1 MLRALHPGILTSLVL
16 ISTTAAITLVTA
28 FIGYHLGRDSL
39 RGVSQ
44 PVVNPILG
52 SAVKTKD
59 QTQGERSPI
68 LDEAQIIAQTKA
80 RIAEMTEG
88 SSDRKIVPAPT
99 TANEPPAAEPAV
111 SRTLPIVAEDQGVRL
126 EISRV
131 DTLGQDLALQVSL
144 KNDSSQGV
152 QFIYTFLEIT
162 NDKGDL
168 LSALTEG
175 LPTEL
180 PAGSD
185 LVKGTILIPKSLLNN
200 TKTLTLRLASYPNQ
214 DVQLQAANIP
224 VE

>member
-1 MLRALHPGILTSLVL
+1 MLRALHSGVLTSLVL
-16 ISTTAAITLVTA
+16 ISTTAAITIITA
-28 FIGYHLGRDSL
+28 FIGYHLGRESL

-44 PVVNPILG
+44 PVVNPLLG
-52 SAVKTKD
+52 STVNAND

-80 RIAEMTEG
+80 RIAEMIKG
-88 SSDRKIVPAPT
+88 SAERQIVPAPT
-99 TANEPPAAEPAV
+99 SPKELPAAESQA
-111 SRTLPIVAEDQGVRL
+111 SRPLPIVAEDKGVRL

-131 DTLGQDLALQVSL
+131 DTIGQDLALQVSL
-144 KNDSSQGV
+144 KNDSSQRV
-152 QFIYTFLEIT
+152 QFIYTFLEIK
-162 NDKGDL
+162 NDKGTL

-180 PAGSD
+180 PPGSD
-185 LVKGTILIPKSLLNN
+185 LVKGTILIPKSLLGD

-214 DVQLQAANIP
+214 DVQLQAAHIP

>member
-1 MLRALHPGILTSLVL
+1 MRRALHPGIVTSLVL
-16 ISTTAAITLVTA
+16 IGTTAAITLVTA
-28 FIGYHLGRDSL
+28 LIGYHLGRESL

-52 SAVKTKD
+52 SAVNAND
-59 QTQGERSPI
+59 QSQGERSPI

-80 RIAEMTEG
+80 RIAEMTQ
-88 SSDRKIVPAPT
+88 SSGDRESVPAPT
-99 TANEPPAAEPAV
+99 ASNEPPATDSEA
-111 SRTLPIVAEDQGVRL
+111 SRPLPIVAEDKGVRL

-131 DTLGQDLALQVSL
+131 DTIGQDLALHVSL

-152 QFIYTFLEIT
+152 QFIYTFLEIK
-162 NDKGDL
+162 NDKGTL

-185 LVKGTILIPKSLLNN
+185 LVKGTILIPKSLLGN

>member
-16 ISTTAAITLVTA
+16 ISTTAVITLVTA
-28 FIGYHLGRDSL
+28 FIGYHLGRESL

-52 SAVKTKD
+52 SAVNANG

-88 SSDRKIVPAPT
+88 SGDREIAPAPT
-99 TANEPPAAEPAV
+99 TPSEPQATEAEAN
-111 SRTLPIVAEDQGVRL
+111 RTLPIVAEDKGVRL
-126 EISRV
+126 EISHV
-131 DTLGQDLALQVSL
+131 DTIGQDLALHISL

-152 QFIYTFLEIT
+152 QFIYTFLEIK

-180 PAGSD
+180 PPGSD
-185 LVKGTILIPKSLLNN
+185 LVKGTILIPKSLLGD
-200 TKTLTLRLASYPNQ
+200 TKTMTLRLASYPNQ

>member
-1 MLRALHPGILTSLVL
+1 MRRALHPGILTSLVL

-28 FIGYHLGRDSL
+28 LIGYHLGRESL

-52 SAVKTKD
+52 SAVNAND

-80 RIAEMTEG
+80 RITEMIERSAE
-88 SSDRKIVPAPT
+88 RQIVPAPT
-99 TANEPPAAEPAV
+99 TANEPPAAEPEV
-111 SRTLPIVAEDQGVRL
+111 SRTLPIVAEDKGVRL
-126 EISRV
+126 EISHV
-131 DTLGQDLALQVSL
+131 DTIGQDFALQVSL

-152 QFIYTFLEIT
+152 QFIYTFLEIKD
-162 NDKGDL
+162 DKGNL

-180 PAGSD
+180 PPGSD
-185 LVKGTILIPKSLLNN
+185 LVKGTILIPKSLLGN

>member
-16 ISTTAAITLVTA
+16 ISTTTAITLVTA

-52 SAVKTKD
+52 SAVNGND
-59 QTQGERSPI
+59 QTEGERSPI

-99 TANEPPAAEPAV
+99 PANEPPAAEPAV
-111 SRTLPIVAEDQGVRL
+111 SRTLPIVAEDKGVRL

-214 DVQLQAANIP
+214 DVELQAANIP

>member
-1 MLRALHPGILTSLVL
+1 MLRVLHPGILTSLVL
-16 ISTTAAITLVTA
+16 ISTTTAITLVTA

-52 SAVKTKD
+52 NAVNAND
-59 QTQGERSPI
+59 QTEGERSPI

-80 RIAEMTEG
+80 RIAEMTKG
-88 SSDRKIVPAPT
+88 ASDRKIVPAPT

-111 SRTLPIVAEDQGVRL
+111 SRTLPIVAEDKGVRL

-144 KNDSSQGV
+144 KNDSSQRV

-214 DVQLQAANIP
+214 EVQLQAANIP

>member
-1 MLRALHPGILTSLVL
+1 MRRALHPGIVTSLVL
-16 ISTTAAITLVTA
+16 IGTTAAITLVTA
-28 FIGYHLGRDSL
+28 LIGYHLGRESL

-52 SAVKTKD
+52 SAVNAND
-59 QTQGERSPI
+59 QSQGERSPI

-80 RIAEMTEG
+80 RIAEMTQ
-88 SSDRKIVPAPT
+88 SSGDREIVPAPT
-99 TANEPPAAEPAV
+99 ASNEPPATDSEA
-111 SRTLPIVAEDQGVRL
+111 SRPLPIVAEDKGVRL

-131 DTLGQDLALQVSL
+131 DTIGQDLALHVSL

-152 QFIYTFLEIT
+152 QFIYTFLEIK
-162 NDKGDL
+162 NDKGTL

-185 LVKGTILIPKSLLNN
+185 LVKGTILIPKSLLGN